1 MAIIRLKKKSLK
13 TTKLKKH
20 QIIDILNLKEQKWK
34 FGIKSQKIYFK
45 NNTKPQD
52 LHNLFFFGNKLIG
65 YTALKRRTYFNNNRK
80 REYLL
85 FDTLILS
92 KNYRNLKISKTMMSF
107 NNKIIRK
114 NKKSSFLICDKKL
127 RSFYEKFSWTKIK
140 THLFEI
146 KDLKTKKEFMT
157 FNSKF
162 LFKTPKYKLIIYI
175 NK

>member
-13 TTKLKKH
+13 TSKLKK
-20 QIIDILNLKEQKWK
+20 QQVIDILNLKEQKWK
-34 FGIKSQKIYFK
+34 FGIKSQKNYFN

-52 LHNLFFFGNKLIG
+52 LHNLFFFSNKLIG
-65 YTALKRRTYFNNNRK
+65 YTALKRRTYFNNNQK

-92 KNYRNLKISKTMMSF
+92 KKYRNLKISKTMMSF

-114 NKKSSFLICDKKL
+114 NKKPSFLICDKRL
-127 RSFYEKFSWTKIK
+127 CSFYKKFSWIKIK
-140 THLFEI
+140 PHLYEI

-162 LFKTPKYKLIIYI
+162 LLKKSKYKLIIYI